1 MNYSWS
7 VGPRDSEMTSS
18 SDGRT
23 HLITAQA
30 FAAGARAGHGRYLAA
45 CGTDVIAVALMS
57 GPGPRCR
64 LCLGGA
70 APDPLGDAD
79 DPPAH
84 FSPALA

>member
-1 MNYSWS
+1 
-7 VGPRDSEMTSS
+7 MTSS
-18 SDGRT
+18 SDGRS

-30 FAAGARAGHGRYLAA
+30 FAAGVRAGHGRYLAA

-64 LCLGGA
+64 LCPGGA
-70 APDPLGDAD
+70 APDPPGDAD

>member
-7 VGPRDSEMTSS
+7 IGPRDSEMTSS

-30 FAAGARAGHGRYLAA
+30 FVAGVRAGHGRYLAA
-45 CGTDVIAVALMS
+45 CGTDVIAVALLS

-64 LCLGGA
+64 LCQGSA
-70 APDPLGDAD
+70 APGPPDEAG
-79 DPPAH
+79 DPPGH
-84 FSPALA
+84 LSPAVA